1 MMRRECWPKDPFY
14 QVSDTGRVWRQLPG
28 PACELRE
35 LPQRNDGR
43 GYLCVDVEVGGKY
56 RPVKVHRM
64 VMETFRGPT
73 PTGFHIDHINHIKT
87 DNQLLNL
94 AWRPASENSSDCRKT
109 TRAGAR
115 PLTADQRQAIQVL
128 MRYSD
133 MGTKQIATVLSCGE
147 TTVRRVLRQSKTPV

>member
-1 MMRRECWPKDPFY
+1 MRWAPWPPNQQYD
-14 QVSDTGRVWRQLPG
+14 VSDMGWVRVASEDGYHYMPR
-28 PACELRE
+28 
-35 LPQRNDGR
+35 RNDGR
-43 GYLCVDVEVGGKY
+43 GYLCCDVTINERY
-56 RPVKVHRM
+56 RTIKVHRM
-64 VMETFRGPT
+64 VMESFMGAT

-87 DNQLLNL
+87 DNRLENL
-94 AWRPASENSSDCRKT
+94 VWRPAPENSADCKKTSRK
-109 TRAGAR
+109 GAR